1 MSAMRWV
8 MVVYMLGHVL
18 GVCAP
23 GTAWGQWYSGGTLHA
38 ANGLAWQKAD
48 ANNRLATAADIV
60 AALAKGG
67 DTTIPYQTAED
78 LRPYAEQLAA
88 CITAATQTK
97 AAATLPVQDIVA
109 LCVVS
114 MQWQVK

>member
-1 MSAMRWV
+1 MSALRWA
-8 MVVYMLGHVL
+8 MVVCMLGHVL
-18 GVCAP
+18 WVCVP
-23 GTAWGQWYSGGTLHA
+23 STAFGPWYSGGTLHA

-48 ANNRLATAADIV
+48 ANNRLATAVDIV

-97 AAATLPVQDIVA
+97 AAATLPVQDIAA